1 MINDLQELKL
11 SIKNFVVDA
20 FNSIYKIDINIDD
33 VLLQPTNDNF
43 PGSYTIV
50 LHSYLKQYKISCN
63 QIGDFIKT
71 NSNFIKE
78 YNVVGGFLNLVIDSQ
93 CLLSCLKSYNTDF
106 TYDVSKETV
115 LVEYASPNTNK
126 PLHLGHLRNIFLGH
140 SMSNILKAIGHDVKQ
155 VNLVNDRGIHIC
167 KSMIAYQQK
176 GNNETPESTHIKGDH
191 FVGKYYV
198 EFDKIYKQQ
207 KAEMSDDNHEPSIM
221 IQAQEMLQKWENNDI
236 EVRNLWKKMNNWVY
250 DGFNQTYECLGIHF
264 DKIYYESQTYLLG
277 KKIVQEGLSKNIF
290 YKKDDDSIWVDLIDL
305 GLDNK
310 LLLRKDGTSV
320 YITQDLG
327 TIDLRYNEYKFQK
340 MIYVVGNE
348 QEYHFKV
355 LKGITKKLGY
365 SYSDEIYH
373 LSYGMVELPSGKM
386 KSREGTVVDADDI
399 IQEMIDKTKQ
409 KFKELGKN
417 IIDES
422 IIKNIGLGALIF
434 YLLKVES
441 SKNIL
446 FDQNKSIDFKG
457 DTSIF
462 IQYTYVR
469 TLSLLKTVNFK
480 FEETYQNINN
490 LEEIEEKIIIMLLEY
505 KSVVLDTAKNYSPSI
520 LAQYL
525 LKLSRLYSKL
535 YDAYPILK
543 EEDSAKRSL
552 RLQITDLTNYTIK
565 NGLDL
570 LGIKVITY
578 M

>member
-1 MINDLQELKL
+1 MINNLRDLQL
-11 SIKNFVVDA
+11 SIKNYVVCA
-20 FNSIYKIDINIDD
+20 FNSIYKIGININDI
-33 VLLQPTNDNF
+33 LLEPTNDNF
-43 PGSYTIV
+43 SGSYTVI
-50 LHSYLKQYKISCN
+50 LHNYLKKYKISCN
-63 QIGDFIKT
+63 EIGNFIKT
-71 NSNFIKE
+71 NSIFIKE

-93 CLLSCLKSYNTDF
+93 CLLSCLNLYNTKF
-106 TYDVSKETV
+106 TYDISKETI

-140 SMSNILKAIGHDVKQ
+140 SISNILKSIGHNVKQ

-167 KSMIAYQQK
+167 KSMIAYQQQ
-176 GNNETPESTHIKGDH
+176 GNNETPNSAHMKGDH

-207 KAEMSDDNHEPSIM
+207 KSKLSDINKEPNIM

-277 KKIVQEGLSKNIF
+277 KEIVHEGLKKNIF
-290 YKKDDDSIWVDLIDL
+290 YKKDDNSIWIDLTDL
-305 GLDNK
+305 GLDHK
-310 LLLRKDGTSV
+310 LILRKDGTSV

-327 TIDLRYNEYKFQK
+327 TINLRYNEYKFQK

-355 LKGITKKLGY
+355 LKAITKKLGY
-365 SYSDEIYH
+365 SYSNEIYH

-399 IQEMIDKTKQ
+399 IQEMIDKTRQ
-409 KFKELGKN
+409 KFEELGKN
-417 IIDES
+417 ISDES

-434 YLLKVES
+434 YLLKVEA

-446 FDQNKSIDFKG
+446 FDPIKSIDFKG

-469 TLSLLKTVNFK
+469 TLSLLNSIDFK
-480 FEETYQNINN
+480 FEEIYQNITD

-505 KSVVLDTAKNYSPSI
+505 KSIILDTAKNYSPSI

-525 LKLSRLYSKL
+525 IKISRLYSKL
-535 YDAYPILK
+535 YDSYPILK
-543 EEDSAKRSL
+543 EKDPAKRSL
-552 RLQITDLTNYTIK
+552 RLKITDLTNYIIK
-565 NGLDL
+565 HGLDL
-570 LGIKVITY
+570 LGINVVSY

>member
-106 TYDVSKETV
+106 TYDVSNETV

-140 SMSNILKAIGHDVKQ
+140 SMSNILKAIGYDVKQ

-167 KSMIAYQQK
+167 KSMIAYHQK
-176 GNNETPESTHIKGDH
+176 GNNETPESIHMKGDH

-290 YKKDDDSIWVDLIDL
+290 YKKDDDSIWIDLIDL

-434 YLLKVES
+434 YLLKVEA

-446 FDQNKSIDFKG
+446 FDPNKSVDFKG

-469 TLSLLKTVNFK
+469 TLSLLRTIDFK
-480 FEETYQNINN
+480 YEEIYQNIID
-490 LEEIEEKIIIMLLEY
+490 LEEIEEKIIIILLEY
-505 KSVVLDTAKNYSPSI
+505 KSAILNTAKNYSPSI

-535 YDAYPILK
+535 YDAYPILN
-543 EEDSAKRSL
+543 EENLEKRSL
-552 RLQITDLTNYTIK
+552 RLKITDLTNYTIK
-565 NGLDL
+565 NSLNL